1 MNSVDLNGLASKLRA
16 DVKSSIE
23 KKVFK
28 ICEEALRKSVMMT
41 VYSGKPVMYDRT
53 YELLRAVSIDNVNVG
68 HYQATFEII
77 IDPNKMGLYPS
88 TKDSWGKHQ
97 GLSGQDFREGLIVA
111 LDQGSSSPMYSHPA
125 HGFFDKAESGLESKI
140 VKAMATDLKANGWDV
155 TFI

>member
-68 HYQATFEII
+68 HSQATFEII

-97 GLSGQDFREGLIVA
+97 GLSGQDFREGLIA
-111 LDQGSSSPMYSHPA
+111 TLDQGSSSPMYSHPA
-125 HGFFDKAESGLESKI
+125 HGFFDKAYDGLEIKI

>member
-68 HYQATFEII
+68 HSQATFEII

-125 HGFFDKAESGLESKI
+125 YGFFDKASDGLEIKI

>member
-68 HYQATFEII
+68 HSQATFEII

-125 HGFFDKAESGLESKI
+125 HGFFDKAYDGLEIKI

>member
-68 HYQATFEII
+68 NSQATFEII

-125 HGFFDKAESGLESKI
+125 HGFFDKAYDGLEIKI

-155 TFI
+155 TFM

>member
-68 HYQATFEII
+68 HSQATFEII

-97 GLSGQDFREGLIVA
+97 GLSGQDFREGLIA
-111 LDQGSSSPMYSHPA
+111 TLDQGSSSPMYSHPC
-125 HGFFDKAESGLESKI
+125 SWIL
-140 VKAMATDLKANGWDV
+140 
-155 TFI
+155 

>member
-1 MNSVDLNGLASKLRA
+1 MNSVDLSGLASKLRA

-68 HYQATFEII
+68 HSQATFEII

-125 HGFFDKAESGLESKI
+125 HGFFDKAYDGLEIKI

>member
-68 HYQATFEII
+68 HSQATFEII

-111 LDQGSSSPMYSHPA
+111 
-125 HGFFDKAESGLESKI
+125 
-140 VKAMATDLKANGWDV
+140 
-155 TFI
+155 

>member
-28 ICEEALRKSVMMT
+28 VCEDALRKSVMET

-68 HYQATFEII
+68 HSQATFEII

-125 HGFFDKAESGLESKI
+125 HGFFDKAYDGLEIKI

>member
-23 KKVFK
+23 KKVFR

-68 HYQATFEII
+68 HSQATFEII

-97 GLSGQDFREGLIVA
+97 GLSGQDFREGLIA
-111 LDQGSSSPMYSHPA
+111 TLDQGSSSTIYSHPA
-125 HGFFDKAESGLESKI
+125 HGFFDKASDGLEIKI

-155 TFI
+155 TFM

>member
-28 ICEEALRKSVMMT
+28 ICEEALRKSVIMT

-68 HYQATFEII
+68 HSQATFEII

-97 GLSGQDFREGLIVA
+97 GLSGQDFREGLIGV

-155 TFI
+155 TFM

>member
-68 HYQATFEII
+68 HSQATFEII

-111 LDQGSSSPMYSHPA
+111 LDQGSSSPMYSHHA
-125 HGFFDKAESGLESKI
+125 HGFFDKASDGLEIKI

>member
-1 MNSVDLNGLASKLRA
+1 
-16 DVKSSIE
+16 
-23 KKVFK
+23 
-28 ICEEALRKSVMMT
+28 MMT

-68 HYQATFEII
+68 HSQATFEII

-111 LDQGSSSPMYSHPA
+111 LDKGSSSPIYSHPA
-125 HGFFDKAESGLESKI
+125 HGFFDKASDGLEIKI

-155 TFI
+155 TFM

>member
-28 ICEEALRKSVMMT
+28 VCEDALRKSVMET
-41 VYSGKPVMYDRT
+41 VYSGKPVMYHRT

-68 HYQATFEII
+68 HSQATFEII

-97 GLSGQDFREGLIVA
+97 GLSGQDFREGLIEV
-111 LDQGSSSPMYSHPA
+111 LDQGGGSKLYMHQA
-125 HGFFDKAESGLESKI
+125 HRFFDKAENGLESKI

>member
-28 ICEEALRKSVMMT
+28 ICEEALMKSVMMT

-68 HYQATFEII
+68 HSQATFEII

-125 HGFFDKAESGLESKI
+125 HGFFDKASDGLEIKI

>member
-1 MNSVDLNGLASKLRA
+1 MNSVDLNGLASKLRS

-23 KKVFK
+23 KKVFN

-68 HYQATFEII
+68 HSQATFEII

-140 VKAMATDLKANGWDV
+140 VKAMATDLKANGWEV
-155 TFI
+155 TFM

>member
-68 HYQATFEII
+68 HSQATFEII

-125 HGFFDKAESGLESKI
+125 HGFFDKAEIGLESKI

-155 TFI
+155 TFM

>member
-68 HYQATFEII
+68 HSQATFEII

-125 HGFFDKAESGLESKI
+125 HGFFDKAYDGLEIKI

-155 TFI
+155 TFM